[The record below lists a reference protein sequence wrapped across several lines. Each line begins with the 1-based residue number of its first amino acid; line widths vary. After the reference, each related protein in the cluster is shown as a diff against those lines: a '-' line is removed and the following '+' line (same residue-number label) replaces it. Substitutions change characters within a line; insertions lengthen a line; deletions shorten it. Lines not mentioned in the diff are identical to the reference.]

1 MRPDT
6 SRCAATLILSPAVSL
21 RPGPDRTARY
31 GRCVTG
37 VRIINPGN
45 GVETALAAELVTD
58 AMGGAARTSAFLDSS
73 G

>member
-6 SRCAATLILSPAVSL
+6 SRCAATVILSPAVSL
-21 RPGPDRTARY
+21 RPGPDRTAHD
-31 GRCVTG
+31 GTGMTG

>member
-1 MRPDT
+1 
-6 SRCAATLILSPAVSL
+6 
-21 RPGPDRTARY
+21 
-31 GRCVTG
+31 VTV